1 MPRVN
6 RKKGFSLAQKVE
18 LLLSLAHEKNG
29 VVTSYPALAK
39 ATGSAMSNIQDIRS
53 GRNQN
58 PSYQLLDALARYCGT
73 DLGYFS
79 RTTQEDCRVYFE
91 ESVAEKDRT
100 HLAMRSKGL
109 SRKSREAIRN
119 LINLAR
125 RAEGLPEL
133 SDDEGSS

>member
-6 RKKGFSLAQKVE
+6 RKKGFSLAKKVE
-18 LLLSLAHEKNG
+18 LLLTLAHEKSG
-29 VVTSYPALAK
+29 VATSYPALAK
-39 ATGSAMSNIQDIRS
+39 ATGSAMSNIQDIRN

-58 PSYQLLDALARYCGT
+58 PGYQLLDTLARYCGT

-79 RTTQEDCRVYFE
+79 RTTEAECRAYFE
-91 ESVAEKDRT
+91 ESIAEKDRA
-100 HLAMRSKGL
+100 HIAMRSQGL

-133 SDDEGSS
+133 SDDEEA